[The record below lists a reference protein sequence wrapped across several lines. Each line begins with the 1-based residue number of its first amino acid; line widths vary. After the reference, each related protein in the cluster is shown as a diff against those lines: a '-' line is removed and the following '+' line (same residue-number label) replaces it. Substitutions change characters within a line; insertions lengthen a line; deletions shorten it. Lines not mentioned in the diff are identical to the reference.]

1 MAKSVLPSIS
11 KWEEVL
17 DILLN
22 PEKYKAYMVDF
33 KAAYD
38 KSVAILDLVTTKEEA
53 DKYLAEAMNIKIK
66 AENAQEREEI
76 YLKAAMEDKQA
87 TEDEYAKV
95 VVSRKEQEAL
105 TAAYEA
111 KFSELDSEKKKLDAE
126 FERRLEEL
134 RIQKEEFQCFRE
146 KHAEK
151 VAEFELRVEK
161 LNSLIGAV

>member
-33 KAAYD
+33 QAAYD
-38 KSVAILDLVTTKEEA
+38 KAAAILDLVTTKEEA
-53 DKYLAEAMNIKIK
+53 DQYLDK
-66 AENAQEREEI
+66 AKRNEVR
-76 YLKAAMEDKQA
+76 
-87 TEDEYAKV
+87 
-95 VVSRKEQEAL
+95 
-105 TAAYEA
+105 TAALKEDAELFLASARQAHEA
-111 KFSELDSEKKKLDAE
+111 HETVYAETLKEKAKHERLTVAFGEEFAKLDAE
-126 FERRLEEL
+126 KKKVANELYSQLEEL
-134 RIQKEEFQCFRE
+134 RIAKEEFQCFRE

-151 VAEFELRVEK
+151 VAEFELRVLK